1 MTGKSREIWMV
12 SDFGT
17 KLRAKRQHQ
26 KMTLK
31 QLAEKT
37 GLSISL
43 LSEIER
49 GLAQPS
55 MSSLRRIVRAMD
67 LSMFNFVEEQTDQ
80 DWSRGKLELQ
90 SKRPGTRDDYIKD
103 IRVVRSGKRKKLMYP
118 NFPALFELLTPDLNR
133 KIEILYGKFEPG
145 FSSGPEPIKD
155 PPGEKCAII
164 LEGCLEMRIEEKTVL
179 LEQGDAVYYPGD
191 SQVSL
196 RVIGD
201 KACHSILVVTPPTF

>member
-1 MTGKSREIWMV
+1 LAGKSREMRMV
-12 SDFGT
+12 NDFGT
-17 KLRAKRQHQ
+17 KLRAKRLRQ

-55 MSSLRRIVRAMD
+55 MSSLKRIVRAMD
-67 LSMFNFVEEQTDQ
+67 LSMFNLVEEQADPNGNQ
-80 DWSRGKLELQ
+80 GRLALRS
-90 SKRPGTRDDYIKD
+90 TRAASPEAYITD
-103 IRVVRSGKRKKLMYP
+103 IRIVRAGKRKKLMYP
-118 NFPALFELLTPDLNR
+118 SFPALFELLTPDLNR
-133 KIEILYGKFEPG
+133 MIEILYGKFEPG
-145 FSSGPEPIKD
+145 FNSGPEPIKD

-164 LEGCLEMRIEEKTVL
+164 LEGCLEMEIGEKTVR
-179 LEQGDAVYYPGD
+179 LEEGDSVYYPGD
-191 SQVSL
+191 AQVSL
-196 RVIGD
+196 KVIGN

>member
-1 MTGKSREIWMV
+1 MV

-17 KLRAKRQHQ
+17 KLRAKRQLQ

-31 QLAEKT
+31 QLSEKT

-55 MSSLRRIVRAMD
+55 MSSLKRIVQAMD
-67 LSMFNFVEEQTDQ
+67 LSMFNFVEEQTDPNENQ
-80 DWSRGKLELQ
+80 GRLALQ
-90 SKRPGTRDDYIKD
+90 STPPGAPDAYTKD
-103 IRVVRSGKRKKLMYP
+103 IAIVRATKRKKLMYP
-118 NFPALFELLTPDLNR
+118 SFPALFELLTPDLNR
-133 KIEILYGKFEPG
+133 MMEILYGKFEPG
-145 FSSGPEPIKD
+145 FTSGPEPIKD
-155 PPGEKCAII
+155 PPGEKCAFII
-164 LEGCLEMRIEEKTVL
+164 KGCLEMKIGEKTVR
-179 LEQGDAVYYPGD
+179 LEEGDSVYYPGD
-191 SQVSL
+191 SQVSM

>member
-1 MTGKSREIWMV
+1 M

-17 KLRAKRQHQ
+17 ELRARRRSR

-55 MSSLRRIVRAMD
+55 MSSLKRISQAMD
-67 LSMFNFVEEQTDQ
+67 LSVFTFVKEQTDSNGYQ
-80 DWSRGKLELQ
+80 HRLTLQ
-90 SKRPGTRDDYIKD
+90 SRQNTPPSIYAKD
-103 IRVVRSGKRKKLMYP
+103 IAVVRAGKRKKLMYP
-118 NFPALFELLTPDLNR
+118 SFPALFELLSPDMNR
-133 KIEILYGKFEPG
+133 LIEMLYGVFEPG
-145 FSSGPEPIKD
+145 FSSGPTPIKD
-155 PPGEKCAII
+155 PPGEKCVFI
-164 LEGCLEMRIEEKTVL
+164 LKGCLEMKIGEKTL
-179 LEQGDAVYYPGD
+179 LLQEGDSAYYPGD
-191 SQVSL
+191 APLSM

-201 KACHSILVVTPPTF
+201 EACHSILVVTPPTF

>member
-1 MTGKSREIWMV
+1 MRMV

-17 KLRAKRQHQ
+17 KLRAKRQRQ

-31 QLAEKT
+31 QLSEKT

-55 MSSLRRIVRAMD
+55 MSSLKRIVQAMD
-67 LSMFNFVEEQTDQ
+67 LSMFNFIEEQTDQ
-80 DWSRGKLELQ
+80 NGNLGRPTLQ
-90 SKRPGTRDDYIKD
+90 PKRPASPDAYTQD
-103 IRVVRSGKRKKLMYP
+103 IVTVRAAKRKKLMYP
-118 NFPALFELLTPDLNR
+118 GFPALFELLTPDLNR
-133 KIEILYGKFEPG
+133 MIEILYGKFEPG
-145 FSSGPEPIKD
+145 FNSGPEPIKD
-155 PPGEKCAII
+155 PPGEKCAFII
-164 LEGCLEMRIEEKTVL
+164 KGCLEMKIGEKTVR
-179 LEQGDAVYYPGD
+179 LEEGDSIYYPGD
-191 SQVSL
+191 AQVSL